1 MQAVQEVLT
10 SFAWWVNAG
19 AVVLMFIARF
29 ALNKKSTWAC
39 IGVILLII
47 SMGNA
52 TILAG
57 YDKNVASQLAALFGT
72 IVHGALGATF
82 VANWLSDGAT

>member
-10 SFAWWVNAG
+10 SFAWWINIG
-19 AVVLMFIARF
+19 AVILMLAARF
-29 ALNKKSTWAC
+29 TSNKKSTWALV
-39 IGVILLII
+39 GVILLII

-52 TILAG
+52 TILAS
-57 YDKNVASQLAALFGT
+57 YDDNIASQLAALFGT
-72 IVHGALGATF
+72 VVHGALGATF